1 MTNVPDPLLSIKGPR
16 GRGEGAGE
24 SMTMESKELSYS
36 KNHYYY
42 QEVEITRQT
51 EVITQNILGSILAFL
66 TSLIMYE
73 LVDYA
78 RLTKV
83 IDEQFQ

>member
-1 MTNVPDPLLSIKGPR
+1 
-16 GRGEGAGE
+16 
-24 SMTMESKELSYS
+24 MTMESKELSYS